1 MNVRMLKS
9 SCSANSHLSFLSQ
22 TPRVWCDSPH
32 KIKDLFCI
40 FYVSLNLRSDGYHC
54 TGNLSEWTKCSFMT
68 RTPKRV
74 AFKIPKEYNDV
85 EFLKNYKYQKRERVF
100 NKATLAASSINHQA
114 LAGVKFFVQGK
125 CKRACCHSK
134 LVSNGHL
141 LPTKQ

>member
-1 MNVRMLKS
+1 
-9 SCSANSHLSFLSQ
+9 
-22 TPRVWCDSPH
+22 
-32 KIKDLFCI
+32 
-40 FYVSLNLRSDGYHC
+40 
-54 TGNLSEWTKCSFMT
+54 MT